1 MKICG
6 IVCEY
11 NPFHN
16 GHYLHIQK
24 TRELLGYDTA
34 VICCMSGNYVQRGEP
49 ALLPKH
55 LRAQAAVL
63 SGADLVIELPSA
75 YSLLSAEGF
84 ARSSVYIF
92 DALDIVTDISFGAEN
107 SDTELLCDIAG
118 LLREHSIVQQTLT
131 ELKTG
136 ISYAAARERALY
148 SAIREKSAVI
158 SHPNNILGIE
168 YIKAIYDLSS
178 SITPHA
184 IGRIGASHDSPE
196 QTDGTWSASAIRR
209 AICENPS
216 DNLEMIRDYVPEA
229 SFEILKEA
237 AKNGLCMNDRELF
250 ERQCFAHLLR
260 LSAEDYACFPDVS
273 EGLEHRI
280 YNAVKSA
287 GCCDDILSAAKT
299 RRYPLSRLRRILL
312 RAYLGITEEMSL
324 APPPY
329 CRVLAFNQTG
339 QQLLSK
345 LRESSNIPV
354 ITKTAHISNLPDK
367 AKTLFNIES
376 LSTDLY
382 NAALPA
388 HSSFRAG
395 YEWRVQPVR
404 L

>member
-1 MKICG
+1 MRICG

-24 TRELLGYDTA
+24 TRELLGEDTA
-34 VICCMSGNYVQRGEP
+34 IICCMSGNYVQRGEP

-55 LRAQAAVL
+55 LRAEAAVL
-63 SGADLVIELPSA
+63 GGADLVIELPSA
-75 YSLLSAEGF
+75 YALLSAEGF
-84 ARSSVYIF
+84 ARASVYILNS
-92 DALDIVTDISFGAEN
+92 LDIVTDLTFGAEN
-107 SDTELLCDIAG
+107 ADTELLCDIAN

-131 ELKTG
+131 QLKSG

-148 SAIREKSAVI
+148 SAICERSAVI
-158 SHPNNILGIE
+158 SHPNNILAVE
-168 YIKAIYDLSS
+168 YVKALKELSS

-184 IGRIGASHDSPE
+184 IARVGADHDSADLADS
-196 QTDGTWSASAIRR
+196 TVSASAIRD
-209 AICENPS
+209 ILSKDVLDGIE
-216 DNLEMIRDYVPEA
+216 LA
-229 SFEILKEA
+229 SVHTPGDSYTILKSAVE
-237 AKNGLCMNDRELF
+237 NGLCMHDRTDF
-250 ERQCFAHLLR
+250 DRQCFSYLLR
-260 LSAEDYACFPDVS
+260 LSPEDYKAFPDVS

-280 YNAVKSA
+280 YNAVRSSS
-287 GCCDDILSAAKT
+287 GLNDVHNIAKT
-299 RRYPLSRLRRILL
+299 RRYPHSRIRRIIL
-312 RAYLGITEEMSL
+312 RAYLGISEEISL

-329 CRVLAFNQTG
+329 CRVLAFNSRG

-354 ITKTAHISNLPDK
+354 ITKTAHISNLPER

>member
-24 TRELLGYDTA
+24 TRELLGDDTA

-55 LRAQAAVL
+55 LRAETAVL

-75 YSLLSAEGF
+75 YALLSAEGF
-84 ARSSVYIF
+84 ARSSVYMF
-92 DALDIVTDISFGAEN
+92 NALDIVTDISFGAEN
-107 SDTELLCDIAG
+107 SDTELLCDIAS
-118 LLREHSIVQQTLT
+118 LLREHSVVQQTLT

-136 ISYAAARERALY
+136 ISYAAAREKALY
-148 SAIREKSAVI
+148 SAIREKSSVI
-158 SHPNNILGIE
+158 SHPNNILAIE
-168 YIKAIYDLSS
+168 YIKALHDLSS
-178 SITPHA
+178 SIEPHA
-184 IGRIGASHDSPE
+184 IRRIGASHDSTE
-196 QTDGTWSASAIRR
+196 QSDGTWSASAIRNT
-209 AICENPS
+209 ITENPNA
-216 DNLEMIRDYVPEA
+216 NLDIIREYVPEA
-229 SFEILKEA
+229 SFDILKSA
-237 AKNGLCMNDRELF
+237 AKNGLCMSDRSSF
-250 ERQCFAHLLR
+250 ERQSFAYLLR
-260 LSAEDYACFPDVS
+260 LTAQDYTNFPDVS

-280 YNAVKSA
+280 FNAVKSA
-287 GCCDDILSAAKT
+287 SCCQDILTAAKT
-299 RRYPLSRLRRILL
+299 RRYPLSRIRRILL
-312 RAYLGITEEMSL
+312 RAYLGITDEMSL

-354 ITKTAHISNLPDK
+354 ITKTAHISNLPDR